1 MRYKR
6 FLKHKGFLG
15 TDDKGSCFC
24 SSHFLSSNH
33 YLGVK
38 ENRNLANRRRRRQKP
53 NQMVWIMLAIT
64 MVCVVIVFAIVMAQ
78 KEKGTLVKQARAV
91 TKDMVYENAYIVS
104 NDDGRLIFICDGDLY
119 RAKGTMEENFTGVC
133 DIEISGSKVKKIQI
147 KPDDISGV
155 MLSYGDG
162 TMQIA
167 GQGDIPMQSSE
178 LPVYD
183 ETGAAPKEIAVSDL
197 IIGSET
203 LSYIL
208 DSGRI
213 CAIVRRQ
220 VPDLTYIRVLIKND
234 GKDAFPTIA
243 AAAAAN
249 LYVDDADC
257 GSNAIDDVG
266 AYMANAQKG
275 KIKVSSADNY
285 VSINGKSYPGSFEF
299 IGTEEGIVAVNTVD
313 VETYVRYVLP
323 SEMQYA
329 LYGANI
335 DNTTAFQV
343 YNASE
348 TKQSTDEA
356 VKATAGQVVSCGG
369 SLITCYYFSTSAGK
383 TEDMEV
389 WSSSTPDFIH
399 KVESVDDNSPY
410 YRWTSELDL
419 SAYNDPQYGTA
430 TGISVDKTSDAG
442 YVLSLTINY
451 GNKSQTFTAENDIR
465 KALGHYQKKVT
476 LNDGSVRENMSM
488 IPSACFS
495 VSAGANGHYTL
506 SGGGFGHGIGFSQYG
521 ADRLAK
527 AGSSYKDII
536 GYYYKDVTVVDISSL
551 KN

>member
-1 MRYKR
+1 MPST
-6 FLKHKGFLG
+6 FDAEALKAQAVCARTFVY
-15 TDDKGSCFC
+15 S
-24 SSHFLSSNH
+24 
-33 YLGVK
+33 
-38 ENRNLANRRRRRQKP
+38 
-53 NQMVWIMLAIT
+53 QM
-64 MVCVVIVFAIVMAQ
+64 
-78 KEKGTLVKQARAV
+78 
-91 TKDMVYENAYIVS
+91 
-104 NDDGRLIFICDGDLY
+104 
-119 RAKGTMEENFTGVC
+119 
-133 DIEISGSKVKKIQI
+133 
-147 KPDDISGV
+147 
-155 MLSYGDG
+155 
-162 TMQIA
+162 
-167 GQGDIPMQSSE
+167 
-178 LPVYD
+178 
-183 ETGAAPKEIAVSDL
+183 
-197 IIGSET
+197 
-203 LSYIL
+203 
-208 DSGRI
+208 
-213 CAIVRRQ
+213 
-220 VPDLTYIRVLIKND
+220 KN
-234 GKDAFPTIA
+234 T
-243 AAAAAN
+243 
-249 LYVDDADC
+249 
-257 GSNAIDDVG
+257 
-266 AYMANAQKG
+266 
-275 KIKVSSADNY
+275 
-285 VSINGKSYPGSFEF
+285 
-299 IGTEEGIVAVNTVD
+299 
-313 VETYVRYVLP
+313 
-323 SEMQYA
+323 QYA

-476 LNDGSVRENMSM
+476 LNDGSARENMSM
-488 IPSACFS
+488 IPSSCFS

-521 ADRLAK
+521 ADKLAK

-536 GYYYKDVTVVDISSL
+536 GYYYKDVTVVDISSVRSEQ
-551 KN
+551 

>member
-1 MRYKR
+1 
-6 FLKHKGFLG
+6 
-15 TDDKGSCFC
+15 
-24 SSHFLSSNH
+24 
-33 YLGVK
+33 
-38 ENRNLANRRRRRQKP
+38 
-53 NQMVWIMLAIT
+53 
-64 MVCVVIVFAIVMAQ
+64 
-78 KEKGTLVKQARAV
+78 
-91 TKDMVYENAYIVS
+91 
-104 NDDGRLIFICDGDLY
+104 
-119 RAKGTMEENFTGVC
+119 
-133 DIEISGSKVKKIQI
+133 
-147 KPDDISGV
+147 
-155 MLSYGDG
+155 
-162 TMQIA
+162 
-167 GQGDIPMQSSE
+167 
-178 LPVYD
+178 
-183 ETGAAPKEIAVSDL
+183 
-197 IIGSET
+197 
-203 LSYIL
+203 
-208 DSGRI
+208 
-213 CAIVRRQ
+213 
-220 VPDLTYIRVLIKND
+220 
-234 GKDAFPTIA
+234 
-243 AAAAAN
+243 
-249 LYVDDADC
+249 
-257 GSNAIDDVG
+257 
-266 AYMANAQKG
+266 MANVQKS
-275 KIKVSSADNY
+275 KIKVSSADNN

-299 IGTEEGIVAVNTVD
+299 IGTDAGIVAVNTVD

-323 SEMQYA
+323 SEMPSTFEGEALKAQAVCARTFVYSQMKNTQYA

-348 TKQSTDEA
+348 AKQSTDEA

-536 GYYYKDVTVVDISSL
+536 GYYYKDVTVVDISSVRSEQ
-551 KN
+551 

>member
-6 FLKHKGFLG
+6 FLKHKGFLS

-64 MVCVVIVFAIVMAQ
+64 VVCVVIVFAIVMAQ
-78 KEKGTLVKQARAV
+78 KEKGALVKQARAV

-104 NDDGRLIFICDGDLY
+104 NDDGRLIFICDGELY
-119 RAKGTMEENFTGVC
+119 RAKGTMEESFTGVC

-155 MLSYGDG
+155 MLSYGNG

-167 GQGDIPMQSSE
+167 GQGDIPMQSDK

-234 GKDAFPTIA
+234 GKDVFPTIA
-243 AAAAAN
+243 AAAAVN

-299 IGTEEGIVAVNTVD
+299 IGTDAGIVAVNTVD

-323 SEMQYA
+323 SEMPSTFDAEALKAQAVCARTFVYSQMKNTQYA

-369 SLITCYYFSTSAGK
+369 SLITCYYFLHLPEKQRIWRYGLRVHRISYTR
-383 TEDMEV
+383 
-389 WSSSTPDFIH
+389 WSRWMTIRHTTDGPRSLI
-399 KVESVDDNSPY
+399 
-410 YRWTSELDL
+410 YRHTMIL
-419 SAYNDPQYGTA
+419 SMAQQQ
-430 TGISVDKTSDAG
+430 VF
-442 YVLSLTINY
+442 LSIRRRMLGMY
-451 GNKSQTFTAENDIR
+451 FRSQ
-465 KALGHYQKKVT
+465 
-476 LNDGSVRENMSM
+476 
-488 IPSACFS
+488 
-495 VSAGANGHYTL
+495 
-506 SGGGFGHGIGFSQYG
+506 
-521 ADRLAK
+521 
-527 AGSSYKDII
+527 
-536 GYYYKDVTVVDISSL
+536 
-551 KN
+551 

>member
-6 FLKHKGFLG
+6 FLKHKGFLD

-64 MVCVVIVFAIVMAQ
+64 VVCVVIVFAIVMVQ

-104 NDDGRLIFICDGDLY
+104 NDDGRLIFICDGELY
-119 RAKGTMEENFTGVC
+119 RAKGTMEESFTGVC

-167 GQGDIPMQSSE
+167 GQGDIPMQSDK

-183 ETGAAPKEIAVSDL
+183 ETGTSPKEISVSDL

-220 VPDLTYIRVLIKND
+220 APDLTYIRVLIKND
-234 GKDAFPTIA
+234 GKDEFPTIA
-243 AAAAAN
+243 AGAASN

-266 AYMANAQKG
+266 AYMANVQKS

-299 IGTEEGIVAVNTVD
+299 IGTDAGIVAVNTVD

-323 SEMQYA
+323 SEMP
-329 LYGANI
+329 
-335 DNTTAFQV
+335 
-343 YNASE
+343 SSMR
-348 TKQSTDEA
+348 STEP
-356 VKATAGQVVSCGG
+356 
-369 SLITCYYFSTSAGK
+369 I
-383 TEDMEV
+383 
-389 WSSSTPDFIH
+389 
-399 KVESVDDNSPY
+399 
-410 YRWTSELDL
+410 
-419 SAYNDPQYGTA
+419 
-430 TGISVDKTSDAG
+430 
-442 YVLSLTINY
+442 
-451 GNKSQTFTAENDIR
+451 
-465 KALGHYQKKVT
+465 
-476 LNDGSVRENMSM
+476 
-488 IPSACFS
+488 
-495 VSAGANGHYTL
+495 
-506 SGGGFGHGIGFSQYG
+506 
-521 ADRLAK
+521 
-527 AGSSYKDII
+527 
-536 GYYYKDVTVVDISSL
+536 
-551 KN
+551 

>member
-1 MRYKR
+1 M
-6 FLKHKGFLG
+6 
-15 TDDKGSCFC
+15 
-24 SSHFLSSNH
+24 
-33 YLGVK
+33 
-38 ENRNLANRRRRRQKP
+38 ANRRRRRQKP

-64 MVCVVIVFAIVMAQ
+64 VVCVVIVFAIVMVQ

-104 NDDGRLIFICDGDLY
+104 NDDGRLIFICDGELY
-119 RAKGTMEENFTGVC
+119 RAKGTMEESFTGVC

-167 GQGDIPMQSSE
+167 GQGDIPMQSDK

-183 ETGAAPKEIAVSDL
+183 ETGTSPKEISVSDL

-220 VPDLTYIRVLIKND
+220 APDLTYIRVLIKND
-234 GKDAFPTIA
+234 GKDEFPTIA
-243 AAAAAN
+243 AGAASN

-266 AYMANAQKG
+266 AYMANVQKS

-299 IGTEEGIVAVNTVD
+299 IGTDAGIVAVNTVD

-323 SEMQYA
+323 SEMPSTFEGEALKAQAVCARTFVYSQMKNTQYA

-348 TKQSTDEA
+348 AKHSTDEA
-356 VKATAGQVVSCGG
+356 VGVITYLMLCG
-369 SLITCYYFSTSAGK
+369 SLPFDSNDGDEAIARK
-383 TEDMEV
+383 TVSNPVNMCFGIWKTISKEAK
-389 WSSSTPDFIH
+389 DFIRNTLE
-399 KVESVDDNSPY
+399 KDMNKRITIKTALEDKWFTKYFGKELVNVRKSSMNT
-410 YRWTSELDL
+410 TSEFRVYTSTL
-419 SAYNDPQYGTA
+419 GT
-430 TGISVDKTSDAG
+430 
-442 YVLSLTINY
+442 
-451 GNKSQTFTAENDIR
+451 
-465 KALGHYQKKVT
+465 
-476 LNDGSVRENMSM
+476 
-488 IPSACFS
+488 
-495 VSAGANGHYTL
+495 
-506 SGGGFGHGIGFSQYG
+506 
-521 ADRLAK
+521 
-527 AGSSYKDII
+527 KDNI
-536 GYYYKDVTVVDISSL
+536 
-551 KN
+551 